1 MAEDMQGGSASIVD
15 RAKRILVEPKTEWER
30 IDGEPATVG
39 SIFTSWVVILAA
51 IPAIAT
57 LVGSLVFGYRFF
69 GIVYR
74 PPIVTA
80 VGTAIVQYVL
90 SLVSVF
96 VLSLVID
103 ALAPTFGG
111 TKNNVQ
117 ATKVAAY
124 SMTAGWIAGI
134 VNIIPQLAIL
144 GVIGG
149 LYSIYLLYLGLP
161 RLMKAAADKAAVYTA
176 AVIVA
181 AIVLYFVIGAAT
193 AAVTG
198 LFGPSRPM
206 MPVGGEQLSGTVAV
220 PGMGTVDLGK
230 LQDASQRMEATSKRL
245 QAGEAQPAVAPTALQ
260 ALLPE
265 SLGPYRRVEVSNS
278 GVGAGGVGGS
288 TAEGRYES
296 GGSSF
301 ALTLSD
307 ISAAGALAAMGSA
320 LNVQSS
326 RQTATGYE
334 RTENVGG
341 RMTTE
346 KWDMNSKQGEY
357 GVLVADRFMV
367 QASGTVPNI
376 DVLKGAVNAVGL
388 SKLESMKG

>member
-1 MAEDMQGGSASIVD
+1 
-15 RAKRILVEPKTEWER
+15 
-30 IDGEPATVG
+30 
-39 SIFTSWVVILAA
+39 
-51 IPAIAT
+51 
-57 LVGSLVFGYRFF
+57 
-69 GIVYR
+69 
-74 PPIVTA
+74 
-80 VGTAIVQYVL
+80 
-90 SLVSVF
+90 
-96 VLSLVID
+96 
-103 ALAPTFGG
+103 
-111 TKNNVQ
+111 
-117 ATKVAAY
+117 
-124 SMTAGWIAGI
+124 
-134 VNIIPQLAIL
+134 
-144 GVIGG
+144 
-149 LYSIYLLYLGLP
+149 
-161 RLMKAAADKAAVYTA
+161 
-176 AVIVA
+176 
-181 AIVLYFVIGAAT
+181 
-193 AAVTG
+193 
-198 LFGPSRPM
+198 
-206 MPVGGEQLSGTVAV
+206 
-220 PGMGTVDLGK
+220 
-230 LQDASQRMEATSKRL
+230 MEATSKRL

-288 TAEGRYES
+288 TAEGRYEN

-334 RTENVGG
+334 RTGNVEG

-367 QASGTVPNI
+367 QASGTVPSM